1 MKIGI
6 IGLGLIGGSM
16 AKAISEHTD
25 HTVLGLDLD
34 PCIVLKA
41 KMTKVISQELSED
54 SLSCCDMLIVAL
66 YPKAT
71 VEYISQHAHQI
82 KKGALVIDCCGV
94 KQVVCTPLKSIAKEH
109 GFTFIG
115 GHPMALFY
123 LQCLKCFYG

>member
-41 KMTKVISQELSED
+41 KMTKVISLLPFIRRPRWNTSP
-54 SLSCCDMLIVAL
+54 S
-66 YPKAT
+66 
-71 VEYISQHAHQI
+71 
-82 KKGALVIDCCGV
+82 
-94 KQVVCTPLKSIAKEH
+94 TPIR
-109 GFTFIG
+109 
-115 GHPMALFY
+115 
-123 LQCLKCFYG
+123 

>member
-54 SLSCCDMLIVAL
+54 RCV
-66 YPKAT
+66 
-71 VEYISQHAHQI
+71 
-82 KKGALVIDCCGV
+82 
-94 KQVVCTPLKSIAKEH
+94 
-109 GFTFIG
+109 
-115 GHPMALFY
+115 
-123 LQCLKCFYG
+123 